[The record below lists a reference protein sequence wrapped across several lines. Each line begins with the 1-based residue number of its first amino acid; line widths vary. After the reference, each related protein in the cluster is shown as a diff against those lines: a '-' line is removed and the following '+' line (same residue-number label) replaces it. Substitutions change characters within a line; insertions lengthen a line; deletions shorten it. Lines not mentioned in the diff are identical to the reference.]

1 MLIASPVKLAVLFE
15 IVVVLLDVPASAVEL
30 HAQDHTARS
39 AEVAR
44 HPEPQHQRVAVD
56 HGAVSFDLDDQLGA
70 ELTGL

>member
-15 IVVVLLDVPASAVEL
+15 IGVILLDVPASAVEL
-30 HAQDHTARS
+30 HAQGHAARS

-70 ELTGL
+70 DLTGL